1 MGRLLRESSCT
12 IETMSLKNTFVIEG
26 LSGKKTLKGV
36 LPVFGAKNNVLK
48 VMAAAALIDG
58 ESAFTNVPDIA
69 DVASLGRIL
78 EGLGAFVTH
87 HENTLT
93 VSAKKLSGTV
103 LDYTLAKS
111 MRASIVL
118 IGPLLARLGSVT
130 FPHPGGDVIGDRPI
144 DIFISGFQKLGAQYS
159 ETGDSYTLSASG
171 GLLGGEIFFRIVSV
185 TATET
190 FMMAAT
196 LAKGPVTLKN
206 CAMEPEIVALAEF
219 LQSCGAKIEG
229 AGTSTILI
237 RPSVLTAPA
246 SPFRIIPDRIEA
258 TTFLVLGA
266 LAGEAITVTDIVPEH
281 LDAVFE
287 TLRTMGVPF
296 TVGKDSVSIRAPQ
309 ELHPIKLRTHEYPGF
324 PTDAQAPMMV
334 LLTQAVGESAVRET
348 VFDGRL
354 NYTTELVSMGA
365 DIKVWNPH
373 RAEVK
378 GPTPLKARDIN
389 GPDIRA
395 GLAYILA
402 AAIADGTSHVGNA
415 NLVDRGYSHIENR
428 LQAVGLSIT
437 RN

>member
-1 MGRLLRESSCT
+1 
-12 IETMSLKNTFVIEG
+12 
-26 LSGKKTLKGV
+26 
-36 LPVFGAKNNVLK
+36 
-48 VMAAAALIDG
+48 MAAAALIEG
-58 ESAFTNVPDIA
+58 ESKFTNVPDIA

-87 HENTLT
+87 QGHELT
-93 VSAKKLSGTV
+93 VSAKGLSGSV
-103 LDYTLAKS
+103 LDFTLAKS

-118 IGPLLARLGSVT
+118 IGPLLARLGTVT
-130 FPHPGGDVIGDRPI
+130 FPHPGGDVIGERPI
-144 DIFISGFQKLGAQYS
+144 DIFISGFQKLGAEYH
-159 ETGDSYTLSASG
+159 EAGDSYTLSAPG
-171 GLLGGEIFFRIVSV
+171 GLSGGEIFFRIVSV

-229 AGTSTILI
+229 AGTPTII
-237 RPSVLTAPA
+237 IHPSVLSAPA
-246 SPFRIIPDRIEA
+246 SVFRIIPDRIEA
-258 TTFLVLGA
+258 ATFLTLGA
-266 LAGEAITVTDIVPEH
+266 LAGESLVVTDIDPSH
-281 LDAVFE
+281 LDAIFDAF
-287 TLRTMGVPF
+287 RMMGVPF
-296 TVGKDSVSIRAPQ
+296 EVGKDSVTVRAPE
-309 ELHPIKLRTHEYPGF
+309 ELRPLKLRTHEYPGF

-334 LLTQAVGESAVRET
+334 LLTQANGESAIRES

-354 NYTTELVSMGA
+354 NYTAELVRMGA

-378 GPTPLKARDIN
+378 GPTPLKARDID

-395 GLAYILA
+395 GLAFILA

-415 NLVDRGYSHIENR
+415 HLVDRGYEAVEKR
-428 LQAVGLSIT
+428 LSAVGLSIS

>member
-1 MGRLLRESSCT
+1 
-12 IETMSLKNTFVIEG
+12 MSAKNQFVIEG
-26 LSGKKTLKGV
+26 LAGKKRLKGAI
-36 LPVFGAKNNVLK
+36 PVFGAKNNILK
-48 VMAAAALIDG
+48 VMAAAALVEG
-58 ESAFTNVPDIA
+58 ESQFTNVPNIA

-87 HENTLT
+87 QGHELT
-93 VSAKKLSGTV
+93 VSAKSLSGAV
-103 LDYTLAKS
+103 LDFTLAKS

-130 FPHPGGDVIGDRPI
+130 FPHPGGDVIGERPI
-144 DIFISGFQKLGAQYS
+144 DIFISGFQKLGATFQQ
-159 ETGDSYTLSASG
+159 TGDSYTLSAPH
-171 GLLGGEIFFRIVSV
+171 GLSGGEIFFRIVSV

-196 LAKGPVTLKN
+196 LAKAPVTLKN
-206 CAMEPEIVALAEF
+206 CAMEPEIAALAEF

-229 AGTSTILI
+229 AGTPTIIIHPST
-237 RPSVLTAPA
+237 LTPPTA
-246 SPFRIIPDRIEA
+246 PFRIIPDRIEA
-258 TTFLVLGA
+258 ATFLVLGA
-266 LAGEAITVTDIVPEH
+266 LAGEDLKVTGLEPLH
-281 LDAVFE
+281 LDAILDAFRAMGIPFE
-287 TLRTMGVPF
+287 
-296 TVGKDSVSIRAPQ
+296 VGKDFISVRAPE
-309 ELHPIKLRTHEYPGF
+309 ELHPLKLRTHEYPGF

-334 LLTQAVGESAVRET
+334 LLTQANGESAIRET

-354 NYTTELVSMGA
+354 NYTAELVRMGA

-378 GPTPLKARDIN
+378 GPTPLKARDID

-395 GLAYILA
+395 GLAFILA

-415 NLVDRGYSHIENR
+415 HLMDRGYEAIEKR
-428 LQAVGLSIT
+428 LGAVGLSIS